1 MDEKIE
7 AIQTL
12 FVLFSVNFVKEFKGS
27 TIDKEL
33 ADKGMTNELLN
44 MVGVSIAQTIKDVF
58 DKCNEEKIE
67 GDRKD
72 A

>member
-27 TIDKEL
+27 NVEKALEKQEI
-33 ADKGMTNELLN
+33 NELLN
-44 MVGVSIAQTIKDVF
+44 IVGESISQTIKDVF

-67 GDRKD
+67 GDKKD

>member
-7 AIQTL
+7 AINMV
-12 FVLFSVNFVKEFKGS
+12 FVLFSVNFVKELKGS
-27 TIDKEL
+27 NVEKAL
-33 ADKGMTNELLN
+33 AKQEINELLN
-44 MVGVSIAQTIKDVF
+44 IVGESINQTIKDVF
-58 DKCNEEKIE
+58 DKCYKEKIE

>member
-7 AIQTL
+7 AINMV
-12 FVLFSVNFVKEFKGS
+12 FVLFSVNFVKELKGS
-27 TIDKEL
+27 NVEKALEKQEI
-33 ADKGMTNELLN
+33 NELLEI
-44 MVGVSIAQTIKDVF
+44 VGKSISQTIKDML
-58 DKCNEEKIE
+58 DKFNKEKIE

>member
-7 AIQTL
+7 AINMV
-12 FVLFSVNFVKEFKGS
+12 FVLFSVNFVKELKGS
-27 TIDKEL
+27 NVEKAL
-33 ADKGMTNELLN
+33 AKQEINELLN
-44 MVGVSIAQTIKDVF
+44 MVGVSIAKTIKDIASE
-58 DKCNEEKIE
+58 DNKEKIE

>member
-1 MDEKIE
+1 MEKEIE
-7 AIQTL
+7 AFDML
-12 FVLFSVNFVKEFKGS
+12 FILFSANFA
-27 TIDKEL
+27 KEL
-33 ADKGMTNELLN
+33 KSSVLDKSLTNKERYELFEI
-44 MVGVSIAQTIKDVF
+44 VSQSISQTIKDVF

>member
-7 AIQTL
+7 AINML
-12 FVLFSVNFVKEFKGS
+12 FVLFSVKFVKELKGS
-27 TIDKEL
+27 NVEKALEKQEI
-33 ADKGMTNELLN
+33 NELLN
-44 MVGVSIAQTIKDVF
+44 IVGESISQTIKDVL
-58 DKCNEEKIE
+58 DKCYKEEIE

>member
-7 AIQTL
+7 AINML
-12 FVLFSVNFVKEFKGS
+12 FVLFSVNFVKELKGS
-27 TIDKEL
+27 SVEKAL
-33 ADKGMTNELLN
+33 AKQEINELLEI
-44 MVGVSIAQTIKDVF
+44 VGKSISITIKDVL
-58 DKCNEEKIE
+58 DKCYKEKIE